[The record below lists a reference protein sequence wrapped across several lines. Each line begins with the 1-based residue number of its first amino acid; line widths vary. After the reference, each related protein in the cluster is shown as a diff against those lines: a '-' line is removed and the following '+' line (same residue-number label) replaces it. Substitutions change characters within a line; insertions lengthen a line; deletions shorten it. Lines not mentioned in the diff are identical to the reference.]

1 MIIKSISLQNFQC
14 YSGTHENNKFEFE
27 KGLNVI
33 IGDNGSGK
41 SKLYDA
47 FNWVLYDRVFD
58 SNSRG
63 FFPTSTIRIKL
74 FSDKV
79 KKESN
84 VGDTITVEVK
94 LHLENNLSSSSIG
107 NEYFL
112 YRTYNAKRTE
122 LIEDYND
129 VQGWEL
135 SHVSTEKVE
144 IKDVLHFK
152 LDSSPGIFDK
162 VRKMLVPDDMMP
174 YLWFQGEQVDSL
186 IDFKKEES
194 LTKAINALSDITV
207 YDDIIFVAKKVKEQA
222 NSTYEKEQ
230 SGLSRNKNEFDD
242 WKTSKDSIEGKIKKE
257 REVIVELTEQ
267 VEQSSEKINTLLGRI
282 EDSERVLTLNNNLQ
296 AEKERLSTVSEN
308 LKSATENF
316 NKNIFSKK
324 WTLRNT
330 LPIWDEFES
339 KRKNYQDKREDII
352 TSRKAERQI
361 EEAQKM
367 RLPVNIPNRKHLE
380 DMIQENKCF
389 VCDRELNEEHAKN
402 HVIALL
408 ERAKNI
414 SSRGPLTKHNFSDFF
429 DRLYNVGFNNEA
441 AAKSVDN
448 SVKREIEKIQKLE
461 DEKRRLSENVDAAV
475 QQLES
480 LMQLSSLD
488 LYKSKSIESEFRN
501 TGKTKDSWQEQLTLS
516 EFRLKRLEEELSNLL
531 QKPPELRG
539 EVKQETIQRKDLF
552 NDFYLVAKSTRE
564 SVYEKQIRKI
574 ETEANKHFHAMT
586 SDNSSVQGR
595 IVLEKRG
602 NAYLPK
608 NVNSEGIE
616 MSSINDSN
624 IILIKLATIMAI
636 VSMRGNSRETFP
648 LITDAPTSKFSDNY
662 TIGFCNTLGSIYAQ
676 SIIMSYDFFHNE
688 ELKKNLLENVKN
700 VGAVYVIQPNTRE
713 DNRENRD
720 TLATYKTRI
729 K

>member
-1 MIIKSISLQNFQC
+1 MIIKSISLQDFQC
-14 YSGTHENNKFEFE
+14 YSGGHENNKFEFE

-63 FFPTSTIRIKL
+63 FFPTSTIRINL

-79 KKESN
+79 KKGAN

-112 YRTYNAKRTE
+112 YRTYSAKRKE

-129 VQGWEL
+129 LKGWEL
-135 SHVSTEKVE
+135 SHISTEKVE
-144 IKDVLHFK
+144 TKDVLHFK
-152 LDSSPGIFDK
+152 LDNSPGIFDK

-207 YDDIIFVAKKVKEQA
+207 YDDIILVAEKVKDQA
-222 NSTYEKEQ
+222 NSMYEKEQ
-230 SGLSRNKNEFDD
+230 SGLSKNKSEFDN
-242 WKTSKDSIEGKIKKE
+242 WKTSKDSIESKVKKE
-257 REVIVELTEQ
+257 REVIIKLTEQ

-282 EDSERVLTLNNNLQ
+282 EDSERVLTLNSNLQ

-308 LKSATENF
+308 LKSATQNF

-324 WTLRNT
+324 WILRNT

-367 RLPVNIPNRKHLE
+367 RLPVNVPNRKHLD
-380 DMIQENKCF
+380 DMISEELCF
-389 VCDRELNEEHAKN
+389 VCNRKLDDDDSMNRVKD
-402 HVIALL
+402 LL
-408 ERAKNI
+408 ERAKNT
-414 SSRGPLTKHNFSDFF
+414 SSRGPLTKYNFSDFF
-429 DRLYNVGFNNEA
+429 ERLYNIGFNNES
-441 AAKSVDN
+441 AAKSADD
-448 SVKREIEKIQKLE
+448 SVNREIEKIQKLE
-461 DEKRRLSENVDAAV
+461 NEKRRLSENVDAMV

-488 LYKSKSIESEFRN
+488 LYKSKNIESEFRN

-516 EFRLKRLEEELSNLL
+516 KSRLKNFEDELNSLN
-531 QKPPELRG
+531 QNPPELKG
-539 EVKQETIQRKDLF
+539 EVQQQTIQRKELF

-564 SVYEKQIRKI
+564 SVYDKQIRKI
-574 ETEANKHFHAMT
+574 EAEANKHFLAMT
-586 SDNSSVQGR
+586 SDNNSVQGR
-595 IVLEKRG
+595 IILEKRG

-608 NVNSEGIE
+608 NVNNEGIE

-662 TIGFCNTLGSIYAQ
+662 TIGFCNTLSSIYAQ

-688 ELKKNLLENVKN
+688 ALKKNLLENVKN
-700 VGAVYVIQPNTRE
+700 VGAVYVIEPNTKE

-720 TLATYKTRI
+720 TLATFKNRI

>member
-1 MIIKSISLQNFQC
+1 MIIKSISLQDFQC

-74 FSDKV
+74 FSDKA
-79 KKESN
+79 KKEAN
-84 VGDTITVEVK
+84 IGETITVEVK

-112 YRTYNAKRTE
+112 YRTYKAKRTE

-144 IKDVLHFK
+144 TKDVLHFK

-207 YDDIIFVAKKVKEQA
+207 YDDIILVAEKVKEQA

-230 SGLSRNKNEFDD
+230 SGLSKNKSEFDN

-282 EDSERVLTLNNNLQ
+282 EDSERVLTLNNKLQ
-296 AEKERLSTVSEN
+296 TEKERLSTISEN

-324 WTLRNT
+324 WILRNT

-461 DEKRRLSENVDAAV
+461 DEKRGLSENVDAAV

-516 EFRLKRLEEELSNLL
+516 EFRLKRFEEELSTLL

-586 SDNSSVQGR
+586 SDNNSVQGR

-688 ELKKNLLENVKN
+688 ALKKNLLENVKN